1 MTNSVVSSQKEYA
14 EALVRLEEL
23 LPITSDDMPPTHP
36 LVKEI
41 LKVSDIIEEY
51 EKKNYSIE

>member
-1 MTNSVVSSQKEYA
+1 MSDNVVPTKKEYEKA
-14 EALVRLEEL
+14 EVRLEEL
-23 LPITSDDMPPTHP
+23 LPITSDDMPLSHP

-51 EKKNYSIE
+51 ERKYYSIV